1 MKLMEIF
8 EQRVAKLAE
17 QDEAMPI
24 EPVQMAEPEDMPA
37 EPMMAEPHEPE
48 EMLGSSIRDQLMM
61 LAAEGE
67 LGDMCDV
74 LCLCLQVMTDEQI
87 EEIGSHLGLCE
98 AEAFPADTV
107 VILPDGKEKYIAGV
121 RQPVGGGKEYVCCE
135 LDKLKSRGSFE
146 NIKGTIKSYMKKLMS
161 DPKARDEKFEKDY
174 NLVSLTRDKLTG
186 AKVKNGFSGF

>member
-48 EMLGSSIRDQLMM
+48 MLAGANSLRDQLTM

-67 LGDMCDV
+67 LGDMCDM
-74 LCLCLQVMTDEQI
+74 LCLCFEVMTDEQI
-87 EEIGSHLGLCE
+87 EEIARHLGLCE
-98 AEAFPADTV
+98 DVGPNTV
-107 VILPDGKEKYIAGV
+107 DAVAQMPDGEKIYIIGRNPANTNSFYCCDNLETVRRSKEKLKDFLLKIKKRA
-121 RQPVGGGKEYVCCE
+121 
-135 LDKLKSRGSFE
+135 LDISQIDQFK
-146 NIKGTIKSYMKKLMS
+146 KSYGIVTK
-161 DPKARDEKFEKDY
+161 DADELK
-174 NLVSLTRDKLTG
+174 G
-186 AKVKNGFSGF
+186 AKKVPNAI